1 MCKWAKVRE
10 PDEKYDNF
18 QVPLYL
24 TPESWTLFKESG
36 CQLKE
41 YTDDDGKYVVFKRRV
56 REFNYAKKEEVEN
69 GPPDIL
75 IFQPETS
82 QYEPFPE
89 GLIGN
94 GSDVTV
100 RVDVYD
106 TRNGKGHRLVSV
118 GIDKLVEYG
127 GSTTSQLD
135 MPF

>member
-1 MCKWAKVRE
+1 MTKWAKVRS
-10 PDEKYDNF
+10 PDEKYDNY

-24 TPESWTLFKESG
+24 TPESWALFKESE

-56 REFNYAKKEEVEN
+56 REFNYAKKEDVEN
-69 GPPDIL
+69 GPPDIK
-75 IFQPETS
+75 IFDGKEYVPLPEA
-82 QYEPFPE
+82 
-89 GLIGN
+89 LIGN
-94 GSDVTV
+94 GSLVTV

-118 GIDKLVEYG
+118 GVDKLVEYG
-127 GSTTSQLD
+127 GNTLAEQLD